1 MNEFAK
7 LFHYNSVILR
17 TFPILAHHMSDV
29 ELISQNYFVGPKTED
44 RICSHTTA
52 IFEMLD
58 GVINEVFKIDIAP
71 LNKVLSSYCNSDYM
85 FISMLFLYLART

>member
-1 MNEFAK
+1 MMNFEFQVGMNEFAK
-7 LFHYNSVILR
+7 LFHYNSAILR

-29 ELISQNYFVGPKTED
+29 ELTSQNYFVGPKTED

-58 GVINEVFKIDIAP
+58 GVIKEVFRMNIVP
-71 LNKVLSSYCNSDYM
+71 LN
-85 FISMLFLYLART
+85 

>member
-7 LFHYNSVILR
+7 LFHYNSAILR
-17 TFPILAHHMSDV
+17 TFPILAHHMSDI
-29 ELISQNYFVGPKTED
+29 ELTSENYFVGPKTED

-58 GVINEVFKIDIAP
+58 GVIKEVYEMNFVS
-71 LNKVLSSYCNSDYM
+71 LNKVSYTLTLIGIIFY
-85 FISMLFLYLART
+85 F